1 MQNILKNYFVTESVY
16 LYHCFEIALLTKGT
30 SDDGD
35 FDVFLQ
41 VVLEKKKTIH
51 VRPFQSL
58 GHSFEKINYLNNY
71 YSNLKNVLS
80 SKCP

>member
-41 VVLEKKKTIH
+41 VVLEKKKNDT
-51 VRPFQSL
+51 
-58 GHSFEKINYLNNY
+58 
-71 YSNLKNVLS
+71 
-80 SKCP
+80 CPTVSVIGP